1 MILALLRR
9 IAVFTFKYVLSK
21 LEATTSV
28 RETIFTLGNYDVI
41 IIVAPLKFFSD
52 HEMLKH
58 FDCGRRKGKTDGN
71 VKGCFEVRNTAVF
84 QMSSHFVDPY

>member
-9 IAVFTFKYVLSK
+9 IAVFTFKYK

-28 RETIFTLGNYDVI
+28 RETIFTLGNYDVM

-71 VKGCFEVRNTAVF
+71 VKGCFAVRKTIL
-84 QMSSHFVDPY
+84 PYFT

>member
-28 RETIFTLGNYDVI
+28 RETILTLGNYDVM
-41 IIVAPLKFFSD
+41 IIVAPLKFFSYN
-52 HEMLKH
+52 EMLKH

-71 VKGCFEVRNTAVF
+71 VKGCFAVRKTLL
-84 QMSSHFVDPY
+84 PYFK